1 MSDRGSG
8 PASVYDR
15 LAQFYDWEHRHF
27 QDDLPLYL
35 GFATASRGPIL
46 DAACGTGRVLL
57 ALAEGGQT
65 VVGVDSSS
73 AMLEV
78 ARRRVDAEAMGSRV
92 SLTLGDL
99 RTMKLDRSFG
109 MALVALSS
117 FHHLVG
123 MADQRRALKRLSK
136 YLMAGGLLVM
146 DLVNPSPEWLSA
158 GDGTLVHQLTAPFPD
173 DDGPDT
179 LSKFVARTT
188 HFEQQREQWLLIYDR
203 TTPEGA
209 LYRQSFDM
217 ETQFLF
223 RYEAELLLG
232 EAGFRLRDLYGG
244 YDLESYQAFSP
255 RMILVA
261 EKT

>member
-1 MSDRGSG
+1 MIDKG
-8 PASVYDR
+8 PDPAPIYDR
-15 LAQFYDWEHRHF
+15 LARYYDWEHRHF

-35 GFATASRGPIL
+35 GFAQASAGPIL

-57 ALAEGGQT
+57 ALAEGGHT
-65 VVGVDSSS
+65 VVGVDSSP
-73 AMLEV
+73 AMLGV
-78 ARRRVDAEAMGSRV
+78 ARGRVDAGALGSRV
-92 SLTLGDL
+92 SLTVGDL
-99 RTMKLDRSFG
+99 RTMKLDRAFG

-117 FHHLVG
+117 FHHLIG
-123 MADQRRALKRLSK
+123 MADQRQALERLSNH
-136 YLMAGGLLVM
+136 LVAGCLLVL
-146 DLVNPSPEWLSA
+146 DLVNPSPEWLLA

-173 DDGPDT
+173 DGGPDA

-188 HFEQQREQWLLIYDR
+188 RFEQQREQWLLIYDR

-209 LYRQSFDM
+209 VHRQSFNI

-223 RYEAELLLG
+223 RYEAELLLA
-232 EAGFRLRDLYGG
+232 EAGFRLRNIYGG
-244 YDLESYQAFSP
+244 YDLGSYQAFSP